1 MLREKY
7 NGLANGLYPFPL
19 YSEPLREESESM
31 EPTREI
37 FWNIQYAWILYV
49 LAVVTVGI
57 LVYAIYKHYRRW
69 RLGRPAN
76 RFNRLGKRIWDF
88 IVIAVVDGII
98 HRKFFGAADNL
109 GHGPITFKD
118 LRPRELYAGLAHFLI
133 FAGAIIFLLGAFLD
147 FISHY
152 FFHFMHGSFYLGY
165 SVVVDS
171 FGILAIIGVILA
183 IIRRYVQKPDRLDNK
198 WDDLVALLLIL
209 VVIVTGFIIEGLRMA
224 ATELQVAPDWAPWS
238 PGGYVL
244 ALAFSGASQG
254 SLLPWHAGMWWFHV
268 FLSLGAIVY
277 VSLYNSRLFHIIWDP
292 INVFFRNLEPRGA
305 LTPVDFETTEL
316 FGVSKIE
323 DFTWKQLLDL
333 DACTRCGRC
342 QDACPAYFSG
352 KALNPKQVIQDLKNH
367 LYEVYPG
374 LMTMKSSE
382 SRQDMIGEVITDEAI
397 WDCTTCRACQQ
408 ACPIYIEHID
418 KIIDMRRNLAMER
431 SQFPEAAQ
439 DALKSLGTR
448 GHPYRG
454 TTATRT
460 TWCEDLQI
468 RTMSEDSD
476 VDILYWV
483 GCSAALDDRN
493 MKVARAMAKILE
505 TAGINFGILGDEEA
519 CCGDPAR
526 RMGDEYLFQTVC
538 QQNIEILNGY
548 NVKKILTACP
558 HCFNSLK
565 HEYPQ
570 FGGNFE
576 VIHHTQLIAG
586 LIGDGRLKISI
597 NNVKKATY
605 HDSCYLGRYND
616 IYEEPREIL
625 RAFSGIQVELPRS
638 KTNSFCCG
646 GGGGHMWMEEDPDKR
661 VNIRRVEEIIAAHV
675 DCVAT
680 ACPYCLTMFDDALK
694 AKEAEESIKA
704 VDLSELVAEALD
716 KGE

>member
-1 MLREKY
+1 
-7 NGLANGLYPFPL
+7 
-19 YSEPLREESESM
+19 M

-37 FWNIQYAWILYV
+37 FWNIQFAEILYV
-49 LAVVTVGI
+49 LAVAVIGI
-57 LVYAIYKHYRRW
+57 LAYAIYKHYRRW
-69 RLGRPAN
+69 RLGHPAN
-76 RFNRLGKRIWDF
+76 RFNLLWKRTRDF
-88 IVIAVVDGII
+88 IVIAIVDGIT
-98 HRKFFGAADNL
+98 HRKFFGADS
-109 GHGPITFKD
+109 KD
-118 LRPRELYAGLAHFLI
+118 CRPREFYPGLIHFLI

-183 IIRRYVQKPDRLDNK
+183 IIRRYAQKPDRLDNK

-209 VVIVTGFIIEGLRMA
+209 AVIVTGFIVEGLRIA
-224 ATELQVAPDWAPWS
+224 ATELQAAPDWAPWS

-244 ALAFSGASQG
+244 ALAFGGSNQG
-254 SLLPWHAGMWWFHV
+254 TLSAWHAGMWWFHV
-268 FLSLGAIVY
+268 LLSLGAIAY

-305 LTPVDFETTEL
+305 LTPIDFEATEL

-352 KALNPKQVIQDLKNH
+352 KALSPKKVIQDLKNH
-367 LYEVYPG
+367 LYEVYPNPVAG
-374 LMTMKSSE
+374 KPLE
-382 SRQDMIGEVITDEAI
+382 SRKDMISEVITDEVI

-431 SQFPEAAQ
+431 GQFPESAQ

-460 TWCEDLQI
+460 SWCEDLQI
-468 RTMSEDSD
+468 KTLSANSD

-493 MKVARAMAKILE
+493 MKVAKAMALILK
-505 TAGINFGILGDEEA
+505 TAGINFGILGDEES

-526 RMGDEYLFQTVC
+526 RMGDEYLFQTIC

-548 NVKKILTACP
+548 NVKKIVTACP

-576 VIHHTQLIAG
+576 VTHHTQLIAK
-586 LIGDGRLKISI
+586 LIQDGSLKISSHI
-597 NNVKKATY
+597 AKKVTY

-625 RAFSGIQVELPRS
+625 KAFSGIKSVELPRCR
-638 KTNSFCCG
+638 TNSFCCG
-646 GGGGHMWMEEDPDKR
+646 GGGGHMWMEEEPDKR
-661 VNIRRVEEIIAAHV
+661 VNIRRVEEVSGADV

-680 ACPYCLTMFDDALK
+680 ACPYCLTMFEDALK

-704 VDLSELVAEALD
+704 LDLSELVAEALD